1 VTPDGQYL
9 AGRAVE
15 SVRHEAPNN
24 QQAASPPLL
33 PSRSARGFIWP
44 YVSRERR
51 RLRMLA
57 TKVMTPKE
65 HVDGYYKVTQTP
77 WATDYVWVPAE
88 EEVEGRLLDEVLHP
102 WQAAYAEWVKQE
114 RIHPEEQA
122 RMEME
127 AL

>member
-1 VTPDGQYL
+1 
-9 AGRAVE
+9 
-15 SVRHEAPNN
+15 
-24 QQAASPPLL
+24 
-33 PSRSARGFIWP
+33 
-44 YVSRERR
+44 
-51 RLRMLA
+51 MLA

-65 HVDGYYKVTQTP
+65 HVDGYYKVTETP

-88 EEVEGRLLDEVLHP
+88 QEVEGRLLDEVLHP